1 LNKLSSYT
9 LPFVLSLLL
18 HVVVIVVPVV
28 ISRSFSLIDNVTVF
42 EPKAIRAT
50 LLVAEFDRA
59 RSATYE
65 VQDTAV
71 SLGAEGLENQT
82 KLGQQEPD
90 SVVEIKPNIENEKKR
105 LQTLEELRNST
116 FDESLQRELQ
126 LLAENELD
134 EESASY
140 VNAIYSAIVLRWSR
154 PPSARKEMETL
165 LSVELFPNGE
175 LNTVNIIESSGND
188 AFDRSTLS
196 AVKAVGLFSV
206 PDDKDVFEAKFRKF
220 NLRFRGEDLL
230 R

>member
-1 LNKLSSYT
+1 MTRLSTYT
-9 LPFVLSLLL
+9 LPVVLSLLL

-59 RSATYE
+59 RPATYE
-65 VQDTAV
+65 VQDAVV
-71 SLGAEGLENQT
+71 SLGEEGLETQT
-82 KLGQQEPD
+82 ELGQQEPD
-90 SVVEIKPNIENEKKR
+90 PVVEIKPNIENEKKR
-105 LQTLEELRNST
+105 LQTLDELRNST
-116 FDESLQRELQ
+116 LADSLQKELQ
-126 LLAENELD
+126 LLAEVERD

-175 LNTVNIIESSGND
+175 LNTVNVVESSGNE

-196 AVKAVGLFSV
+196 AVRAVGSFTV

-220 NLRFRGEDLL
+220 TLRFRGEDLL